1 MNKHA
6 MHLGVNLLTEIF
18 RDTHT
23 LCHQRQAVLL
33 TVLAR
38 PLREHLYVANQT
50 RIHRGRDTAYV
61 SLNTSRKA
69 KRGKRKRRMRE
80 EEKEKG
86 GKVRVCKG
94 RSSGRLTREREGEE
108 TEIAGRSG
116 RPRGK
121 QTPANWADIF

>member
-1 MNKHA
+1 

-38 PLREHLYVANQT
+38 PYESTCTWPIKPEFTEGEIPH
-50 RIHRGRDTAYV
+50 
-61 SLNTSRKA
+61 TSPLTQV
-69 KRGKRKRRMRE
+69 GKQKEGKGGDGMRE
-80 EEKEKG
+80 EGKKKE

-94 RSSGRLTREREGEE
+94 RSLGRLTREREGEE